1 MVNSKLFKKLNE
13 QMNIVNIKNEIKK
26 TELTEAEVK
35 EIEKKVIF
43 ENFNK
48 NLISNINFVERNWKE
63 LEMVNAIS
71 NFFIIRNILNNLL
84 YENLNRKGYYYGW
97 KWIGFN

>member
-26 TELTEAEVK
+26 TELTEAEIK
-35 EIEKKVIF
+35 EVERKVIF

-48 NLISNINFVERNWKE
+48 NLISNINFVERN
-63 LEMVNAIS
+63 
-71 NFFIIRNILNNLL
+71 
-84 YENLNRKGYYYGW
+84 
-97 KWIGFN
+97 